1 MKEKDTQTVC
11 LRLQRAARLIASNH
25 GVAPTSKWGALRK
38 LVVQERRDRSLPGS
52 PVVGWKRGELFEVL
66 LAATNRTELEE
77 ELGDVGYY
85 VAQSFDWAWAI
96 YTALVPKS
104 IIERAVEKFER
115 RARS

>member
-1 MKEKDTQTVC
+1 MKETQFVFRFR
-11 LRLQRAARLIASNH
+11 LRRAARLIASNH
-25 GVAPTSKWGALRK
+25 GVAPTSKLGALRK
-38 LVVQERRDRSLPGS
+38 LVLQERRDRTRPGS
-52 PVVGWKRGELFEVL
+52 PIVGWKRGELFEVL
-66 LAATNRTELEE
+66 AANQRMELEE